1 MAQLK
6 CENLSIGYGGKTI
19 AQDINFSAEAGNYI
33 CIVGENGSGK
43 STLVK
48 CLLNLTAPLS
58 GQITLGDGMMPSDI
72 GYLPQQTEIQKD
84 FPASVNEVIMSAF
97 SGKHKFLPFFKKS
110 ERKKAECEMTRL
122 GISDLRNRCYRELSG
137 GQQQRVFLAR
147 ALCAASKMIVL
158 DEPVNGLDPHVTS
171 QMYDIINKINHED
184 KITVIMVSHDV
195 RAAIKYSSHILH
207 IGHDSTFFGTR
218 NEYIKS
224 EIGQRF
230 LL

>member
-1 MAQLK
+1 MLV
-6 CENLSIGYGGKTI
+6 CENLTIGYDGKVI
-19 AQDINFSAEAGNYI
+19 AQDINFTAQEGNYI

-43 STLVK
+43 STLIK
-48 CLLNLTAPLS
+48 CLLNL
-58 GQITLGDGMMPSDI
+58 ITPMGGKISLKNGMHSRDI

-84 FPASVNEVIMSAF
+84 FPASVYEVVMSGF
-97 SGKHKFLPFFKKS
+97 SGKHKFLPFFTKS
-110 ERKKAECEMTRL
+110 EHAKAKKELERL
-122 GISDLRNRCYRELSG
+122 GIYDLKKQSYRELSG

-158 DEPVNGLDPHVTS
+158 DEPANGLDPKVTS
-171 QMYDIINKINHED
+171 QMYDIIKEINERD

-195 RAAIKYSSHILH
+195 RAAIRYSTHILH
-207 IGHDSTFFGTR
+207 VGHDSTFFGTR
-218 NEYIKS
+218 DEYIKS

>member
-33 CIVGENGSGK
+33 IT
-43 STLVK
+43 TLVK

-110 ERKKAECEMTRL
+110 ERKKAEREMTRL